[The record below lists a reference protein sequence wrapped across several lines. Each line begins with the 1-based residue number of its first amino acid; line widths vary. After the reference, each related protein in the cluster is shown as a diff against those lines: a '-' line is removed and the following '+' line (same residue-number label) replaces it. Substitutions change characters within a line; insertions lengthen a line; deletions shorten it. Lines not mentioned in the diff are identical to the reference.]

1 MLLRR
6 TNMNDNLL
14 KNGMEAMNTIHW
26 TKTTVA
32 MGSCWLRVVI
42 PKNSGYT
49 GVRYMSTNVDGRNM
63 S

>member
-1 MLLRR
+1 
-6 TNMNDNLL
+6 MNDNLL

-32 MGSCWLRVVI
+32 MGSCWLRVVM